1 VSLSLDPAFSVLKDH
16 YVVGWKNIKGEKWVG
31 TSHGYGCDQP
41 AVGTSNGAGPGNMQM
56 FMLSPDGVVL
66 HCLPGFWHPED
77 LEHELQMGRVLHRLW
92 KSKSSTKAKRNMFKR
107 IQLQTMRNLPRAMVT
122 RSGWQGFDA
131 ANERNRLKMLK
142 KGMTRDTFFY
152 KDGKPT
158 RIKPTSTVVH
168 ERMAARPF
176 VRFSRFDT
184 AKFVDYGRKYY
195 DNNKRVDKSGV
206 AFGGSKG
213 YLASQKRMKD
223 RAAKRA
229 EKKRKVDEYYG
240 KKPKGQK
247 SKSKPKAS
255 MTGKRAYKA
264 KWPQKKGKKKRPT
277 SRPTSRPTRK
287 R

>member
-1 VSLSLDPAFSVLKDH
+1 MSLSLDPAFSVLKDH
-16 YVVGWKNIKGEKWVG
+16 YVVGWKNINGKKWVG
-31 TSHGYGCDQP
+31 TSYGCDQP
-41 AVGTSNGAGPGNMQM
+41 AVGMTNGAGPGNMQM
-56 FMLSPDGVVL
+56 FMLSPDGIVL

-92 KSKSSTKAKRNMFKR
+92 KSKSSTKAKRTMFKR

-142 KGMTRDTFFY
+142 TGRTRDTFFY

-158 RIKPTSTVVH
+158 RFKPTSTVVH

-184 AKFVDYGRKYY
+184 AMFVDYGRKYY
-195 DNNKRVDKSGV
+195 DNNQR
-206 AFGGSKG
+206 
-213 YLASQKRMKD
+213 
-223 RAAKRA
+223 
-229 EKKRKVDEYYG
+229 VDEYYG
-240 KKPKGQK
+240 KKPKEQK
-247 SKSKPKAS
+247 SKAS

-264 KWPQKKGKKKRPT
+264 KRPQEKGKKKRPT